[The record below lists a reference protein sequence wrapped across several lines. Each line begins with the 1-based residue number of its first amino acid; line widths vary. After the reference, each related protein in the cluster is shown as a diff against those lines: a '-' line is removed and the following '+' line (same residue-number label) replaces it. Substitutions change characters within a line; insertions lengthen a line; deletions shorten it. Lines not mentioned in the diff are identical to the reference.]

1 MTNNR
6 LQGWNP
12 QKLAFTYSKDREF
25 GSGLRGGALH
35 ADLGLA
41 EATGDTYFLPARI
54 LHNETRV
61 SEDYSVV
68 QVYGPANA
76 ATEQL
81 TPEIIQ

>member
-1 MTNNR
+1 MLEPAETR
-6 LQGWNP
+6 IYLFQGPGIWVR
-12 QKLAFTYSKDREF
+12 AAWWCVY
-25 GSGLRGGALH
+25 

-68 QVYGPANA
+68 QVYGPVNA

>member
-12 QKLAFTYSKDREF
+12 QKLAFTYSKDWEF
-25 GSGLRGGALH
+25 GSKLRGGALY

-41 EATGDTYFLPARI
+41 EAPARI
-54 LHNETRV
+54 LHNEPRV

-81 TPEIIQ
+81 TQEIIQ

>member
-6 LQGWNP
+6 LQCWNP
-12 QKLAFTYSKDREF
+12 QKPAFTYSKDWEF
-25 GSGLRGGALH
+25 GSRLRGGALY

-61 SEDYSVV
+61 SEDYSVE

-76 ATEQL
+76 AKEQL